1 MVKFEEGTIKFV
13 VKALPLIL
21 WHSSQWHTA
30 WRAGGPV
37 KVYFTDEQRQD
48 PAVVAI
54 IEKD

>member
-1 MVKFEEGTIKFV
+1 MKFEEGTIKFV